1 MILLDT
7 SNNDKQHTIED
18 CLIVDDLAVDFN
30 TLFVTFLVE
39 RIKAL
44 RVKLMSWMRQLCWS
58 SRKC

>member
-44 RVKLMSWMRQLCWS
+44 RVKLMS
-58 SRKC
+58 